1 MLKKFVLAFGILA
14 LAVAS
19 AENYRVTLSQPSTV
33 KGNQLKA
40 GEYRLNLENQKL
52 TMVSGKQSVEVAV
65 KVETMDRLEPMTVVV
80 IGSELLGRLGH
91 ASVRYCQRVRMKNL
105 IGLKFS
111 TPFSL
116 GDPARRR
123 VVETIAHGMKLAA
136 KMD

>member
-1 MLKKFVLAFGILA
+1 MQRAEERFSVDFPVFLNWQDKSGMLRRT
-14 LAVAS
+14 S
-19 AENYRVTLSQPSTV
+19 ARCTDLS
-33 KGNQLKA
+33 
-40 GEYRLNLENQKL
+40 E
-52 TMVSGKQSVEVAV
+52 SGV